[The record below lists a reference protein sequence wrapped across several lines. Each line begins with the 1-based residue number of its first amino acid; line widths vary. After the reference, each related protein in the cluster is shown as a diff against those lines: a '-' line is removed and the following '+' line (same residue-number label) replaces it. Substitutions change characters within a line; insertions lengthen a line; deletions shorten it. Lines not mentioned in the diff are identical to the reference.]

1 MGAARRKGMQMNIR
15 RGTYGVALASAVVA
29 GALVAGCG
37 GGDDSSTT
45 TLSQSEF
52 VAKATAICRPV
63 NQDIEAAAH
72 KYLGAG
78 RPTPQDFEQ
87 FTSTA
92 VVPDT
97 QQIIDGL
104 KGLTPPAAQ
113 SGTYS
118 ALLGELQSVNDQL
131 KANPQLLAQQG
142 DPFAKSNQLAKQV
155 GLDACA
161 GD

>member
-1 MGAARRKGMQMNIR
+1 MQMKIGR
-15 RGTYGVALASAVVA
+15 RTYGAALASVAAA
-29 GALVAGCG
+29 GALIAGCG
-37 GGDDSSTT
+37 SGDDSSTT

-78 RPTPQDFEQ
+78 RPTPQDFDQ
-87 FTSTA
+87 FAATA

-97 QQIIDGL
+97 QQVIDGL
-104 KGLTPPAAQ
+104 KGLTPPDGQ

-131 KANPQLLAQQG
+131 KANPQLLAQHG
-142 DPFAKSNQLAKQV
+142 DPFAKSNQLARQA
-155 GLDACA
+155 GLA
-161 GD
+161 

>member
-1 MGAARRKGMQMNIR
+1 MKIGRR
-15 RGTYGVALASAVVA
+15 TYGAALASVAAA

-52 VAKATAICRPV
+52 VAKATAICKPV
-63 NQDIEAAAH
+63 NEDIDAAAH
-72 KYLGAG
+72 RYLGGG
-78 RPTPQDFEQ
+78 RPTSQDFEQ
-87 FTSTA
+87 FATTA

-97 QQIIDGL
+97 QQVIDGF
-104 KGLTPPAAQ
+104 KGLTPPSGEASTYAA
-113 SGTYS
+113 
-118 ALLGELQSVNDQL
+118 LIEELQAANDRV

-142 DPFAKSNQLAKQV
+142 NPYDHVNQLASQA

-161 GD
+161 AD